1 MDGPGI
7 VAEVTAEVENVV
19 GQGGDTAAD
28 VVEAVGETVVV
39 LEGVGVGLEHEVAG
53 VEVGLMEEVPVVA
66 VDADE
71 EAGAEVG
78 EVLQALGDAV
88 GLVPVLVA
96 GTGDEME
103 AVAGTEV
110 LEDGAP
116 KDDVVAVLDVD
127 GCPATEHFGV
137 EHEAA
142 CRLAEVFLL

>member
-7 VAEVTAEVENVV
+7 VAEVAAEVENVV

-53 VEVGLMEEVPVVA
+53 VEVGLVEEVAVVT

-78 EVLQALGDAV
+78 EVL
-88 GLVPVLVA
+88 
-96 GTGDEME
+96 
-103 AVAGTEV
+103 
-110 LEDGAP
+110 
-116 KDDVVAVLDVD
+116 
-127 GCPATEHFGV
+127 
-137 EHEAA
+137 
-142 CRLAEVFLL
+142 